1 MSAYL
6 KALRAPFLT
15 GSLTPILIT
24 AALVYLKEGSVQ
36 WAFLGACLIG
46 VGGVHLGANLLNDF
60 ADARDTDPINRR
72 VTPFSGGS
80 RVIQEGEMSRTG
92 VLVYALGWL
101 ALGFVMGLYLFYSGR
116 PWVGLWG
123 LLGLGAGVVYSIRPV
138 YLMGR
143 GLGEGAIFLAFGPLL
158 TLGAYYALTGQ
169 TSLTAAS
176 LGVIPGLLI
185 TAVIWI
191 NQFPDEP
198 ADGGVGKANLVVRL
212 GLANS
217 RWVYLVLMIAPF
229 AYLFVLAFTHQLGWF
244 VLLGLA
250 ALPLALASVA
260 TTLRFY
266 RVHGEMVKAQAKTI
280 QTHMILTLLL
290 AVALVVERLVRG

>member
-1 MSAYL
+1 MSIYL

-15 GSLTPILIT
+15 GSLTPVLAA
-24 AALVYLKEGSVQ
+24 AALAFLREGTIQ
-36 WAFLGACLIG
+36 WSFLGACLIG

-60 ADARDTDPINRR
+60 ADAKDTDPINQR

-80 RVIQEGEMSRTG
+80 RVIQDGEMSRKA
-92 VLVYALGWL
+92 VLVYALLWL
-101 ALGFVMGLYLFYSGR
+101 ALGFVMGLYLFYNGR

-123 LLGLGAGVVYSIRPV
+123 LLGLGAGVVYSLRPA

-143 GLGEGAIFLAFGPLL
+143 GMGEGAIFLAFGPLL

-169 TSLTAAS
+169 TSLIAAS
-176 LGVIPGLLI
+176 LGVIPGFLI

-191 NQFPDEP
+191 NQFPDMP

-212 GLANS
+212 GLANA
-217 RWVYLVLMIAPF
+217 RWVYLALMIAPF
-229 AYLFVLAFTHQLGWF
+229 AYLFVLAFTHQLGWL

-250 ALPLALASVA
+250 ALPLALAGVV
-260 TTLRFY
+260 TTVRSYAF
-266 RVHGEMVKAQAKTI
+266 HGEVVKAQAKTI
-280 QTHMILTLLL
+280 QTHMILTLLI
-290 AVALVVERLVRG
+290 AVALVVERLVRV